1 MEESVFLFS
10 KFIVRSVET
19 NSNSAAAVSL
29 WHFKLSEEEKLHPSE
44 VS

>member
-1 MEESVFLFS
+1 MEVSAVLVS

-19 NSNSAAAVSL
+19 NSNSEAPVSL
-29 WHFKLSEEEKLHPSE
+29 CHFKLSEEEKLHPSE